1 VVTHRIRSQMK
12 AVIDLKKLRSDV
24 QSYQVPVPGTSVGG
38 PTAIF
43 GLALYPEDSSI
54 HLTTTTTEGG
64 ITKSNEQD
72 YIEIGVSNLDVANR
86 VAKAMSDAI
95 KKCGGKTV
103 KELY

>member
-1 VVTHRIRSQMK
+1 MK

-38 PTAIF
+38 PTA
-43 GLALYPEDSSI
+43 
-54 HLTTTTTEGG
+54 
-64 ITKSNEQD
+64 
-72 YIEIGVSNLDVANR
+72 SNLDVANR

>member
-1 VVTHRIRSQMK
+1 MK

-43 GLALYPEDSSI
+43 VLALYPEDSSI

>member
-1 VVTHRIRSQMK
+1 
-12 AVIDLKKLRSDV
+12 
-24 QSYQVPVPGTSVGG
+24 VPGTSVGG

-43 GLALYPEDSSI
+43 VLALYPEDSSI